1 MDIWQYYKAITRRL
15 LVWSIVS
22 VIAGAVLLA
31 FGALWQGVG
40 LQAIAW
46 GAIDAGIA
54 LVGGWVTRRRRAGL
68 VDPSAPEVLGREAHN
83 LRRILLINTGL
94 DVLYIAGGVILAL
107 TLGTQNLFWRGNGW
121 GIVIQGGSLFF
132 FDLFHA
138 LACPGPSVPEPKE
151 TP

>member
-1 MDIWQYYKAITRRL
+1 MDIWQYYKAINRRL

-22 VIAGAVLLA
+22 VIAGAVLLV

-54 LVGGWVTRRRRAGL
+54 LIGGWVTRRRRAGL
-68 VDPSAPEVLGREAHN
+68 ADPSAPEVLIREARN

-94 DVLYIAGGVILAL
+94 DVLYITGGVILAHRIFFGAA
-107 TLGTQNLFWRGNGW
+107 TAGASSSRA
-121 GIVIQGGSLFF
+121 GSCSFSICSTPW
-132 FDLFHA
+132 HV
-138 LACPGPSVPEPKE
+138 LARVY
-151 TP
+151 